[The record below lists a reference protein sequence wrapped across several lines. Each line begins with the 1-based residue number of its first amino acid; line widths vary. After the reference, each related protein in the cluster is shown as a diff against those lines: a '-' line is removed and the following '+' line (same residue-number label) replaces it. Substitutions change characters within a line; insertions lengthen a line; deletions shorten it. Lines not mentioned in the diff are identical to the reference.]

1 MFTTVASLQYQC
13 LYTVSS
19 KLLPYET
26 IVSLMSQTKWDLKEI
41 PSIHSSYINVF
52 VKELLTFDVKYRKLL
67 QSYDLSFL
75 LQENFSI
82 EDKSTV
88 SKSLNDNL
96 DNVTM
101 ETNDVEMPLVKLCLL
116 SKRMNII
123 LYECLLKIS
132 NRTFVEGF
140 STAKKCTNEGR
151 ALMQLDYEQFLS
163 HMEKLML
170 PYFKAASDVLNPV
183 GDTCSNNTITTNTN
197 YIKTMKLFLANE
209 RLFVEEFVKAFYI
222 TETTFIEWI
231 RQKPDYTTKQIVSLI
246 NCITV
251 DNKKLRSLLL
261 AAIDTTSIDNN
272 SATKD
277 NIAILSPSNSL
288 NSTSENNSNTSN

>member
-1 MFTTVASLQYQC
+1 MCTTVASLQYQC
-13 LYTVSS
+13 LYVVGS

-52 VKELLTFDVKYRKLL
+52 VKELLTFDETYRKLL
-67 QSYDLSFL
+67 QSYDLIFL
-75 LQENFSI
+75 LPENFSV
-82 EDKSTV
+82 EDKTTV
-88 SKSLNDNL
+88 SKSINDNL
-96 DNVTM
+96 DNVTT
-101 ETNDVEMPLVKLCLL
+101 EVNNVEMPLMKLCLL
-116 SKRMNII
+116 SKRLNII

-163 HMEKLML
+163 NMEKLML
-170 PYFKAASDVLNPV
+170 PYFKAASNVLNPV
-183 GDTCSNNTITTNTN
+183 GDNFSINTTNTN

-222 TETTFIEWI
+222 TEATFVEWI

-272 SATKD
+272 SAAKD
-277 NIAILSPSNSL
+277 NLTILSPSNSL
-288 NSTSENNSNTSN
+288 NSTSEYNSTSS